1 MRATNVEAAPL
12 LSVRDLKV
20 HLRVGET
27 VVRAVDGIDFSVGE
41 GESVGIVGESGS
53 GKSTL
58 ARAILKLLPN
68 VDLAAFQGEVNFR
81 GIDLTR
87 ISDPALRNLRRHHGF
102 SMIFQDP
109 LGYLNPTKRV
119 GAQVAEAIGGKSS
132 TSIGDRVQQLL
143 TEAGLPSP
151 VQIARRFP
159 HELSGGMRQRVMIAM
174 ALASEPAL
182 LIADEPTTA
191 LDATVQLQVL
201 ETLRRLHRDRK
212 MAMAI
217 ISHDLGVIAELC
229 DRVYFMRAG
238 KVVESGDTLEVFENP
253 KHPYAAQ
260 LIALSTRRHAATRR
274 TERCISLRRIA
285 AGDRA
290 MSEPILQ
297 LRGVTRRYMRRVP
310 SSWRRQ
316 ILNAVDGVDSR
327 RQ

>member
-1 MRATNVEAAPL
+1 MRAMGVEGPPL

-27 VVRAVDGIDFSVGE
+27 IIRAVDGFDLSVGE
-41 GESVGIVGESGS
+41 GESIGIVGESGS

-68 VDLAAFQGEVNFR
+68 VDLATFQGDVNFR

-87 ISDPALRNLRRHHGF
+87 ISEPALRDLRRHHGF

-119 GAQVAEAIGGKSS
+119 GSQVAEAIGGKSS
-132 TSIGDRVQQLL
+132 ISIGDRVQELL
-143 TEAGLPSP
+143 AEAGLPSP
-151 VQIARRFP
+151 NHIVRRFP
-159 HELSGGMRQRVMIAM
+159 HELSGGMRQRVMIAI

-212 MAMAI
+212 MAMVI
-217 ISHDLGVIAELC
+217 ISHDLGVVAELC

-238 KVVESGDTLEVFENP
+238 KVVESGDTIEVFENP
-253 KHPYAAQ
+253 KHPYTAQ
-260 LIALSTRRHAATRR
+260 LVELSSRRHAA
-274 TERCISLRRIA
+274 SVGSNVPFL
-285 AGDRA
+285 
-290 MSEPILQ
+290 SEESRPGI
-297 LRGVTRRYMRRVP
+297 VP
-310 SSWRRQ
+310 
-316 ILNAVDGVDSR
+316 
-327 RQ
+327 

>member
-1 MRATNVEAAPL
+1 MRATSVERAPL

-20 HLRVGET
+20 HLRTGET
-27 VVRAVDGIDFSVGE
+27 VVRAVDGFDLSIGE
-41 GESVGIVGESGS
+41 GESIGIVGESGS

-87 ISDPALRNLRRHHGF
+87 ISEPALRDLRRHHGF

-119 GAQVAEAIGGKSS
+119 GAQVAEAIGGKSP
-132 TSIGDRVQQLL
+132 TSIGDRVQELL
-143 TEAGLPSP
+143 SEAGLPSP
-151 VQIARRFP
+151 IQIVRRFP
-159 HELSGGMRQRVMIAM
+159 HELSGGMRQRVMIAI

-217 ISHDLGVIAELC
+217 ISHDLGVVAELC

-238 KVVESGDTLEVFENP
+238 KVVESGDTMEVFENP
-253 KHPYAAQ
+253 KHPYTAQ
-260 LIALSTRRHAATRR
+260 LIELSARRHAAPLG
-274 TERCISLRRIA
+274 S
-285 AGDRA
+285 
-290 MSEPILQ
+290 
-297 LRGVTRRYMRRVP
+297 
-310 SSWRRQ
+310 
-316 ILNAVDGVDSR
+316 NAVSLSEEPRPGAAP
-327 RQ
+327 

>member
-1 MRATNVEAAPL
+1 MRAASVEGAPL
-12 LSVRDLKV
+12 LSVRNLVV

-27 VVRAVDGIDFSVGE
+27 VVRAVDGLDFAVGE

-68 VDLAAFQGEVNFR
+68 VELAVFQGDVNFR
-81 GIDLTR
+81 GMGLTG
-87 ISDPALRNLRRHHGF
+87 ISEPALRDLRRHRGF

-132 TSIGDRVQQLL
+132 ASVGGRVRELL

-151 VQIARRFP
+151 SEVVRCFP

-182 LIADEPTTA
+182 LVADEPTTA

-201 ETLRRLHRDRK
+201 ETLRRLHRERK
-212 MAMAI
+212 MAMVI

-229 DRVYFMRAG
+229 DRIYVMRAG
-238 KVVESGDTLEVFENP
+238 KMVESGDTLEVFEGP
-253 KHPYAAQ
+253 KHPYTAQ
-260 LIALSTRRHAATRR
+260 LVALSTRRHAAPVG
-274 TERCISLRRIA
+274 S
-285 AGDRA
+285 
-290 MSEPILQ
+290 
-297 LRGVTRRYMRRVP
+297 
-310 SSWRRQ
+310 
-316 ILNAVDGVDSR
+316 NAVSSSAESR
-327 RQ
+327 PGAAR

>member
-1 MRATNVEAAPL
+1 MRATSVEGAPL

-27 VVRAVDGIDFSVGE
+27 VVRAVDGIDISVGE

-58 ARAILKLLPN
+58 ARAVLKLLPN

-81 GIDLTR
+81 GMDLTR
-87 ISDPALRNLRRHHGF
+87 ISEPALRELRRHHGF
-102 SMIFQDP
+102 SMVFQDP

-119 GAQVAEAIGGKSS
+119 GAQVAEAIGGKSP

-143 TEAGLPSP
+143 AEAGLPSP
-151 VQIARRFP
+151 VQIVRRFP
-159 HELSGGMRQRVMIAM
+159 HELSGGMRQRVMIAI

-217 ISHDLGVIAELC
+217 ISHDLGVVAELC

-253 KHPYAAQ
+253 KHPYTAQ
-260 LIALSTRRHAATRR
+260 LIELSTRRHAPHVGPNTVFP
-274 TERCISLRRIA
+274 
-285 AGDRA
+285 
-290 MSEPILQ
+290 SEE
-297 LRGVTRRYMRRVP
+297 
-310 SSWRRQ
+310 
-316 ILNAVDGVDSR
+316 SR
-327 RQ
+327 PGESP